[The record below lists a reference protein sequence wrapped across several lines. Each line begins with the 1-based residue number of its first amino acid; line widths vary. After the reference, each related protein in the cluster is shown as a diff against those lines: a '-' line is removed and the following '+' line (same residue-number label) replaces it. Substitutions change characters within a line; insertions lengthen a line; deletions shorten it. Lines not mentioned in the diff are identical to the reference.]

1 MRKGSGLSAG
11 ELVTYQ
17 LYFNKIQSSY
27 NQLVN
32 LLSSFT
38 RAGGA
43 AQRVLG
49 LLKAM
54 PSTDAGGDAPQGGGR
69 GAALAYDD
77 VHFTYASRPDA
88 PGIPA
93 PHH

>member
-49 LLKAM
+49 
-54 PSTDAGGDAPQGGGR
+54 TGGR
-69 GAALAYDD
+69 RCLAR
-77 VHFTYASRPDA
+77 SRLSVSLR
-88 PGIPA
+88 
-93 PHH
+93 

>member
-1 MRKGSGLSAG
+1 MVVAGFPHRFYGGAEAMRKGSGLSAG

-38 RAGGA
+38 RAG
-43 AQRVLG
+43 RL
-49 LLKAM
+49 
-54 PSTDAGGDAPQGGGR
+54 SC
-69 GAALAYDD
+69 
-77 VHFTYASRPDA
+77 
-88 PGIPA
+88 
-93 PHH
+93 

>member
-38 RAGGA
+38 PAGGA

-54 PSTDAGGDAPQGGGR
+54 PSTDAGGAVLRVCGCVTHSGARYSGVAEPPCVDADR
-69 GAALAYDD
+69 
-77 VHFTYASRPDA
+77 
-88 PGIPA
+88 
-93 PHH
+93 